1 MIQMEGEK
9 KETKKRE
16 RERERRQEKRN
27 FCTRERWPLFY

>member
-9 KETKKRE
+9 KERE
-16 RERERRQEKRN
+16 RERKRRQEKRN